1 MILNCTKK
9 SAKEIQFWSQFK
21 DNFQTNGN
29 ATTCSAWYMGKHVN
43 MNGHMIVD
51 LLNSQSYTSNVG
63 IAKFN
68 LRYGGE
74 RFNTKDIDS
83 INGQLALTRS
93 SFNATQQYR
102 YPSPMTNYAH
112 YYTTYGS
119 IDMNL
124 EQNNLVCDYDVVE
137 DGQNLTQTQLYAGA
151 QLYSNNTMGALSYTR
166 D

>member
-1 MILNCTKK
+1 
-9 SAKEIQFWSQFK
+9 
-21 DNFQTNGN
+21 
-29 ATTCSAWYMGKHVN
+29 
-43 MNGHMIVD
+43 
-51 LLNSQSYTSNVG
+51 
-63 IAKFN
+63 
-68 LRYGGE
+68 
-74 RFNTKDIDS
+74 
-83 INGQLALTRS
+83 
-93 SFNATQQYR
+93 
-102 YPSPMTNYAH
+102 MTNYSH